1 MFLDSEPFAT
11 VPGCPATLNPFLHV
25 SAWCV
30 QNTDG
35 PTFEMQHLVF
45 EPDGIL
51 IPPFPRS
58 VENHAIARILSE
70 HQFLEVPYEMGDEW
84 VGDESWT
91 KMLVVQH
98 K

>member
-1 MFLDSEPFAT
+1 
-11 VPGCPATLNPFLHV
+11 
-25 SAWCV
+25 
-30 QNTDG
+30 
-35 PTFEMQHLVF
+35 MQHLVF